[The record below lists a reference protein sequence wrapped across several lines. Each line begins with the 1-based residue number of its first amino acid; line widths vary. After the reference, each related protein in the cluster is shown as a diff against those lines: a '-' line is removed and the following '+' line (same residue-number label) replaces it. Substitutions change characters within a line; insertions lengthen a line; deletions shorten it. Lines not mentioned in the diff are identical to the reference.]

1 MRILF
6 DTSVLM
12 AALVQVHPAHD
23 VAVRRLQQIKH
34 GDDTGVV
41 SAHTLAELYSNL
53 TRLPVKPIISPTV
66 AQQLIKQNIVG
77 TFEIVSLSAQDY
89 VAVID
94 HLVANNIIG
103 GVIYDALI
111 ARAAIQA
118 KVDQLV
124 TLNARDFRRVYPD
137 MAGKIVTP

>member
-1 MRILF
+1 
-6 DTSVLM
+6 M